1 MDRVENM
8 GVEDIKKKVLVTGGG
23 GFIGSRLAKALLQKG
38 LAVKVL
44 DIQLG
49 LLKGESSPNLE
60 FISIGSNELHGGM
73 VDKVIVEQA
82 VKDVD
87 VIYHLAINW
96 DGATW
101 AGAHPL
107 ADLFDVNIKGTL
119 NLLEAAKSH
128 GIKHFLFA
136 GSCAV
141 YGETESL
148 PVNEETVCKPELSPY
163 HLSAYGIM
171 KLTTEKL
178 CLMYHHH
185 YGLPVTAF
193 RIEVVFS
200 NEESQLSALSKKY
213 IDKVLNGEDVEIT
226 EDEGCA
232 SIHVDEVVDAFL
244 LATLN
249 DKAYGHVFNVSNP
262 GTYFAHHDLYQFI
275 IQLTGSRSKI
285 KTIPSGLRISC
296 MPESIEKIKSILGWK
311 PQKTKED
318 LKKAVAETVRSI
330 VASSTK

>member
-1 MDRVENM
+1 M
-8 GVEDIKKKVLVTGGG
+8 GVEDVKRKVLVTGGG
-23 GFIGSRLAKALLQKG
+23 GFIGSKLVKALLQKG

-44 DIQLG
+44 DIQQG
-49 LLKGESSPNLE
+49 LLNIESSPRLE
-60 FISIGSNELHGGM
+60 FIGTGSDELRGGM
-73 VDKVIVEQA
+73 VDKVLVEEA

-101 AGAHPL
+101 AGTHPL
-107 ADLFDVNIKGTL
+107 ADLFNINIRGTL
-119 NLLEAAKSH
+119 NLLETAKSY
-128 GIKHFLFA
+128 GVKHFLFA

-141 YGETESL
+141 YGEAKSS
-148 PVNEETVCKPELSPY
+148 PINEETVCKPESSPQ

-178 CLMYHHH
+178 CLMYYHH
-185 YGLPVTAF
+185 YGLPATSF

-200 NEESQLSALSKKY
+200 DNESQLSALSSKY
-213 IDKVLNGEDVEIT
+213 IDKLLRGEDIEVVDGER
-226 EDEGCA
+226 C
-232 SIHVDEVVDAFL
+232 SSVHVDEVVDAFL

-262 GTYFAHHDLYQFI
+262 ATYITHQELYQFI
-275 IQLTGSRSKI
+275 IQLTGSKSKI
-285 KTIPSGLRISC
+285 KVIPSGLRISC
-296 MPESIEKIKSILGWK
+296 MPESMEKIQRILGWR

-318 LKKAVAETVRSI
+318 LKKAVAETIRSI
-330 VASSTK
+330 VARRKKHEKAT